1 MLFGTKK
8 VIGLDIGTSNIKIAE
23 MEVTRRGVVL
33 NSFAVTPTPPAAV
46 NGGEI
51 ANIPGVAATIQALV
65 AQGRFKRKNAC
76 TGMWGTAII
85 VKKIS
90 IPRIDKKMVAEQIKW
105 EAEQYIPFDINEIS
119 LAHHIINPNGHSET
133 MDILLIAAQNELVN
147 QYANVMTSAG
157 LTSSVIDVSGFALA
171 NIFEVNYGRLPNQA
185 VALLNIGSSV
195 TNFVVVY
202 DGEVI
207 FTRDIPVGG
216 FNFTN
221 EVSKEMG
228 ISFAEAEALKLS
240 ASAGHEVPEEVH
252 NILKNANQS
261 VCDEIRNSFDF
272 FMASNSGVNISRIY
286 FTGGSSGVPGFIEK
300 LSHDV
305 SLPAESIDPFMR
317 VAANPK
323 VFTPGYL
330 KQIAPFVS
338 VVMGLGLRQV
348 GDT

>member
-23 MEVTRRGVVL
+23 MEVSRRGVIL
-33 NSFAVTPTPPAAV
+33 NSFAVSPTPPGAV

-51 ANIPGVAATIQALV
+51 SNIPGVAATVQALL
-65 AQGRFKRKNAC
+65 AQSKMKRRNAC
-76 TGMWGTAII
+76 TGMWGTAVI

-147 QYANVMTSAG
+147 QYLNVMTSAG
-157 LTSSVIDVSGFALA
+157 LSGSIIDVSGFALA
-171 NIFEVNYGRLPNQA
+171 NIFEVNYGKIPNQA

-195 TNFVVVY
+195 TNFVVVI

-216 FNFTN
+216 FNYTN
-221 EVSKEMG
+221 EISKEMG
-228 ISFAEAEALKLS
+228 ISFAEAESLKLG
-240 ASAGHEVPEEVH
+240 ACAGHEVPEEVH
-252 NILKNANQS
+252 NIIKNTNQS
-261 VCDEIRNSFDF
+261 VSDEIRNSFDF
-272 FMASNSGVNISRIY
+272 FIASNSGVNISRIY
-286 FTGGSSGVPGFIEK
+286 FTGGSSAVPGLIEL
-300 LSHDV
+300 LSHEV
-305 SLPAESIDPFMR
+305 SLPAEGINPFMR
-317 VAANPK
+317 VVANPK
-323 VFTPGYL
+323 IFNSHYL

-348 GDT
+348 GDS